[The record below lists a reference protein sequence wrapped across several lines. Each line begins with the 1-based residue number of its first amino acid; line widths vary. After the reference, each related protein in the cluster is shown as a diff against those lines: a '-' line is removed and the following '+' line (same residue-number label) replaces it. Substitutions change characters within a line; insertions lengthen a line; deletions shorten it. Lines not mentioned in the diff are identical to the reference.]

1 MPEDGAKVARLDL
14 AQAQLVDHLKAARAT
29 GDATLRDGRAY
40 MVAPL
45 YREVHARRRPEL
57 RSIVRVDDRDV
68 EVRHVAGKCDV
79 ELASVAEEE
88 LAARRIEHAEFQR
101 AAQLTS
107 GARSR
112 FVRELQLDGLHD
124 AARSHVEEGEG
135 RVARRRRRRGRRWTT
150 WRRGRR
156 RRKEDSWDALSD
168 SEREAGEDEDQNGAL
183 SHFSKVRNSNCTF
196 VTPDSTY
203 TGFGPLD
210 TCKVD

>member
-14 AQAQLVDHLKAARAT
+14 AQALLVDHLKAARAT
-29 GDATLRDGRAY
+29 GDAALRDGRAY
-40 MVAPL
+40 MIAPL
-45 YREVHARRRPEL
+45 HREVHARRRPEL
-57 RSIVRVDDRDV
+57 RSIVRVDDRYV

-156 RRKEDSWDALSD
+156 RREDDSWDALSD
-168 SEREAGEDEDQNGAL
+168 TEREAGEEQNGRAL
-183 SHFSKVRNSNCTF
+183 NCHWVKGLIPECGKT
-196 VTPDSTY
+196 VGDSVFNVMQT
-203 TGFGPLD
+203 
-210 TCKVD
+210 